1 MNTRRLLCAAFASAL
16 LISPSF
22 AETTAS
28 GGALPPG
35 KPAGILKAELGTTT
49 LWAIG
54 FLAVVGLGVGLIVS
68 NEGAQVSSAT
78 GTAP

>member
-1 MNTRRLLCAAFASAL
+1 MTIRRLLSAVFASAL
-16 LISPSF
+16 LISPTF
-22 AETTAS
+22 AETAAT
-28 GGALPPG
+28 GGALAPG
-35 KPAGILKAELGTTT
+35 KPAGVQKAELGTTT

-54 FLAVVGLGVGLIVS
+54 FLAVVGLGVGLVVS